1 MAAKELEGMLLN
13 IVPSLTLLQKK
24 ISYED
29 GCPLLSCGL
38 SRISD
43 FYLKK
48 HAYFFEK

>member
-1 MAAKELEGMLLN
+1 MTAKELERMLSI
-13 IVPSLTLLQKK
+13 IVPSFTPLQKK
-24 ISYED
+24 VSHED